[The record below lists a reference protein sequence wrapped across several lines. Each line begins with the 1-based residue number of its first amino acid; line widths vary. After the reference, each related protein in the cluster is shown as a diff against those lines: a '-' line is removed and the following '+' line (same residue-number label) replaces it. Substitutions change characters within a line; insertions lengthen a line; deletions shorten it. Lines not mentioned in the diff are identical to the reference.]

1 MVSKKLGLSKATQN
15 PVRSIK
21 VENCEVKVLIDTGA
35 SANVMDE
42 CIFQQLLAN
51 KVKLQRST
59 SVLPSCQTN
68 KNQSRP
74 LTVMGKFDAV
84 VESNRKIIPATFHVI
99 KGNTNTEPL
108 IGFRTA
114 ESLDLVVIRNAVRTD
129 PEAFMS
135 KLLGEYADLFQEI
148 RK

>member
-1 MVSKKLGLSKATQN
+1 
-15 PVRSIK
+15 
-21 VENCEVKVLIDTGA
+21 
-35 SANVMDE
+35 
-42 CIFQQLLAN
+42 
-51 KVKLQRST
+51 
-59 SVLPSCQTN
+59 
-68 KNQSRP
+68 
-74 LTVMGKFDAV
+74 MGKFDAV